1 MKHIKLYEDFVNE
14 INENSNYAVMLTGG
28 SVGDKS
34 RPRDAKGYIGIDASK
49 ETLMSI
55 DDAKAKAKRMNAS
68 MSPGEKKHYGLKYV
82 VVPAKDGKFIKESE
96 DTLDEATL
104 EIKGHAYNMW
114 NDKQVQ
120 KELKDINVE
129 IIGQINGV
137 MTISGDKSE
146 IDKVKAIFG
155 LKESEDILEE
165 GNETGWEN
173 FSDDQLK
180 AKFVDYEK
188 RKHDLGAQASKDF
201 IDVQKEMSKRS
212 LEQK

>member
-1 MKHIKLYEDFVNE
+1 MTHIKLYEEFIAEATD
-14 INENSNYAVMLTGG
+14 YAVMLTGG

-34 RPRDAKGYIGIDASK
+34 RPRDAKGYVGMDVDKA
-49 ETLMSI
+49 EWLMSL
-55 DDAKAKAKRMNAS
+55 DNAKEKAKRMNANL
-68 MSPGEKKHYGLKYV
+68 SPGEKKHYGLKYV
-82 VVPAKDGKFIKESE
+82 VVPAKGGKFIKESE
-96 DTLDEATL
+96 DVLDEATL

-120 KELKDINVE
+120 KELKDINIE
-129 IIGQINGV
+129 IVGQMNGV
-137 MTISGDKSE
+137 MTISGDKPE
-146 IDKVKAIFG
+146 LDKVRAIFG
-155 LKESEDILEE
+155 IKESEDVLDEA
-165 GNETGWEN
+165 NETGWET
-173 FSDDQLK
+173 FTDDQLK

>member
-1 MKHIKLYEDFVNE
+1 MKYIKLYEEFIAEATD
-14 INENSNYAVMLTGG
+14 YAVMLTGG

-34 RPRDAKGYIGIDASK
+34 RPRDAKGYVGMDVDKA
-49 ETLMSI
+49 EWLMSL
-55 DDAKAKAKRMNAS
+55 DNAKEKAKRMNANL
-68 MSPGEKKHYGLKYV
+68 SPGEKKHYGLKYV
-82 VVPAKDGKFIKESE
+82 IVPAKAGKFIKESE

>member
-1 MKHIKLYEDFVNE
+1 MKHIKLYEEFIAEATD
-14 INENSNYAVMLTGG
+14 YAVMLTGG

-34 RPRDAKGYIGIDASK
+34 RPRDAKGYVGMDVDKA
-49 ETLMSI
+49 EWLMSL
-55 DDAKAKAKRMNAS
+55 DNAKEKAKRMNANL
-68 MSPGEKKHYGLKYV
+68 SPGEKKHYGLKYV
-82 VVPAKDGKFIKESE
+82 VVPAKGGKFIKESE
-96 DTLDEATL
+96 DVLDEATL

-120 KELKDINVE
+120 KELKDINIE
-129 IIGQINGV
+129 IVGQMNGV
-137 MTISGDKSE
+137 MTISGDKPE
-146 IDKVKAIFG
+146 LDKVRAIFG
-155 LKESEDILEE
+155 IKESEDVLDEA
-165 GNETGWEN
+165 NETGWET
-173 FSDDQLK
+173 FTDDQLK

>member
-1 MKHIKLYEDFVNE
+1 MKHIKLYEDF
-14 INENSNYAVMLTGG
+14 INESGDYAVMMVGG
-28 SVGDKS
+28 SIGDKP
-34 RPRDAKGYIGIDASK
+34 RPRDAKGYAGMDVDKA
-49 ETLMSI
+49 EWLMSL
-55 DDAKAKAKRMNAS
+55 DNAKAKAKRMNANL
-68 MSPGEKKHYGLKYV
+68 SPGEKSHYGLKYV
-82 VVPAKDGKFIKESE
+82 VVPVKGGKFIKESE

>member
-14 INENSNYAVMLTGG
+14 INENANYAVMLTGG

-34 RPRDAKGYIGIDASK
+34 RPRDAKGYVGIDASK

-82 VVPAKDGKFIKESE
+82 VVTAKDGKFIKESE
-96 DTLDEATL
+96 DVIDEA
-104 EIKGHAYNMW
+104 
-114 NDKQVQ
+114 
-120 KELKDINVE
+120 
-129 IIGQINGV
+129 
-137 MTISGDKSE
+137 
-146 IDKVKAIFG
+146 
-155 LKESEDILEE
+155 
-165 GNETGWEN
+165 NETGWEN
-173 FSDDQLK
+173 FTDDQLK

>member
-1 MKHIKLYEDFVNE
+1 MKHIKLYEDF
-14 INENSNYAVMLTGG
+14 INESGDYAVMLTGG

-34 RPRDAKGYIGIDASK
+34 RPRDAKGYVVMDVDKA
-49 ETLMSI
+49 EWLMSL
-55 DDAKAKAKRMNAS
+55 DNAKEKAKRMNANL
-68 MSPGEKKHYGLKYV
+68 SPGEKKHYGLKYV
-82 VVPAKDGKFIKESE
+82 VVPAKGGKFIKESE
-96 DTLDEATL
+96 DVLDEATL

-120 KELKDINVE
+120 KELKDINIE
-129 IIGQINGV
+129 IVGQMNGV
-137 MTISGDKSE
+137 MTISGDKPE
-146 IDKVKAIFG
+146 LDKVRAIFG
-155 LKESEDILEE
+155 IKESEDVLDEA
-165 GNETGWEN
+165 NETGWET
-173 FSDDQLK
+173 FTDDQLK